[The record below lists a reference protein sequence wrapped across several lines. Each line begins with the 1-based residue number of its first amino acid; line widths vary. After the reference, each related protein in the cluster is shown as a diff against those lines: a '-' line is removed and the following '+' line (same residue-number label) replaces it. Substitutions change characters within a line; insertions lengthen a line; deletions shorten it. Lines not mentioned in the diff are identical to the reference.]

1 MKGDNLFLLALCCQ
15 TVESFCKHT
24 YNKDVEN
31 GLNLKTKDTN
41 WKCQCQGYLRTF
53 AQHDGKSSSYGCGDS
68 GFCRGSTSDVYNS
81 HKYGFQ

>member
-1 MKGDNLFLLALCCQ
+1 MKSNDLFFFSFCRQ
-15 TVESFCKHT
+15 TVEGFCKHT

-31 GLNLKTKDTN
+31 GLDLKTKDTN

-53 AQHDGKSSSYGCGDS
+53 AKHDGKSSSYSCGDS
-68 GFCRGSTSDVYNS
+68 GFCRRSTSDVYNS